1 MTRYCLT
8 RAEPSS
14 LEEAFALALRE
25 DYVVASSY
33 VHPTFVDVR
42 SSGPEPMDI
51 DTIESSGDR
60 RRGSS
65 DRSAARKERPMICYR
80 CRKQGH
86 RAAVC
91 RAPAPVMGQA
101 ASLTTMALSR
111 PPIQKTAGTSRCGR
125 SQGRSRRLRFRLPIT
140 RDRVKNFRVVTPIP
154 KAIDIDIKPQV
165 TSEECNPPYRRVHK
179 VRQGI
184 YKNTRN
190 RGTPSVSRS
199 SGRRE

>member
-1 MTRYCLT
+1 MRDYVQKTRHIASCIITKPIDMASQVHVFVSGMREGMTRYCLT

-33 VHPTFVDVR
+33 VHPTFVDVL

-65 DRSAARKERPMICYR
+65 DRGAARKERPMICYR
-80 CRKQGH
+80 GRKQGH

-91 RAPAPVMGQA
+91 RAPAPVMVQA
-101 ASLTTMALSR
+101 ASAD
-111 PPIQKTAGTSRCGR
+111 PNGAVPAAHPKNGR
-125 SQGRSRRLRFRLPIT
+125 DQ
-140 RDRVKNFRVVTPIP
+140 
-154 KAIDIDIKPQV
+154 
-165 TSEECNPPYRRVHK
+165 
-179 VRQGI
+179 
-184 YKNTRN
+184 
-190 RGTPSVSRS
+190 
-199 SGRRE
+199 